1 MIKRY
6 VSKYTGQ
13 QIDEA
18 VKAIQNASYQVGLE
32 DLTPELIS
40 EIKKW
45 IAEGSGGT
53 YGEKTELKFKNHNEF
68 PNIGTEGLLYIA
80 LDEGVSYYWYN
91 MKYNAIKVKVDELN
105 IQLIHGGGATE

>member
-18 VKAIQNASYQVGLE
+18 IKAIHDANYQVGLE

-40 EIKKW
+40 EIKK
-45 IAEGSGGT
+45 
-53 YGEKTELKFKNHNEF
+53 
-68 PNIGTEGLLYIA
+68 
-80 LDEGVSYYWYN
+80 
-91 MKYNAIKVKVDELN
+91 
-105 IQLIHGGGATE
+105 

>member
-53 YGEKTELKFKNHNEF
+53 SGEKTELKFKNHNEF

-80 LDEGVSYYWYN
+80 GEILGEENFNDLRKTFKKIEKGV
-91 MKYNAIKVKVDELN
+91 
-105 IQLIHGGGATE
+105 

>member
-18 VKAIQNASYQVGLE
+18 VKAIQNASYQIGLE

-40 EIKKW
+40 EIKK
-45 IAEGSGGT
+45 
-53 YGEKTELKFKNHNEF
+53 
-68 PNIGTEGLLYIA
+68 
-80 LDEGVSYYWYN
+80 
-91 MKYNAIKVKVDELN
+91 
-105 IQLIHGGGATE
+105 

>member
-18 VKAIQNASYQVGLE
+18 VQNASYQVGLE

-40 EIKKW
+40 EIKK
-45 IAEGSGGT
+45 
-53 YGEKTELKFKNHNEF
+53 
-68 PNIGTEGLLYIA
+68 
-80 LDEGVSYYWYN
+80 
-91 MKYNAIKVKVDELN
+91 
-105 IQLIHGGGATE
+105 